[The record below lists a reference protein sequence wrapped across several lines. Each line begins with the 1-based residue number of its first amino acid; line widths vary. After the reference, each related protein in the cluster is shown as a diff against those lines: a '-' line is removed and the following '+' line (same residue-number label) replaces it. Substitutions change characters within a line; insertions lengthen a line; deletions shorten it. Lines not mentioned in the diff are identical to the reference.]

1 MPRIKYQEAI
11 GLEVKRGR
19 PSSAKKP
26 EREELL
32 RLYVQESRSIR
43 DIAQLLGCKKDAVHY
58 WLKKYGIE
66 TRTMAKRSLLLKY
79 SLPELKEGVRKKAIR
94 GYAKELGVNPSTL
107 SRFLRS
113 EPEKQMLR
121 MRLIICIM

>member
-1 MPRIKYQEAI
+1 MPRIKYKEAI

-32 RLYVQESRSIR
+32 KLYVQESRSIR
-43 DIAQLLGCKKDAVHY
+43 DIAQLLKCKKDTVHY
-58 WLKKYGIE
+58 WLKKYDIE
-66 TRTMAKRSLLLKY
+66 TRTMAKRSLLFKY
-79 SLPELKEGVRKKAIR
+79 SLSNIKDGVKKRGIR

-113 EPEKQMLR
+113 EPEK
-121 MRLIICIM
+121 